1 MDIEDLQENEPLIDG
16 INALPSGDYIAPP
29 APPELRE
36 RVWRS
41 TAAIVRARPRR
52 RRMVFG
58 CCLLV
63 AYAAGMAT
71 VRIAGS
77 AGGSPEPGTLERS
90 GPSVARVSGEAGEP
104 APASPAAE
112 PLPANPAALEKH
124 LAALPRPE
132 RTRLLK
138 QAGDRYL
145 SEDLDLVNALYC
157 YRKVLKTE
165 EQGPAEPGETWFLQA
180 LRLAR
185 MQEVKREPKDG

>member
-1 MDIEDLQENEPLIDG
+1 MPAEDFHENEPLIDG
-16 INALPSGDYIAPP
+16 VSALPSGDYITPTP
-29 APPELRE
+29 SPELRD

-41 TAAIVRARPRR
+41 TAAVVRARPRR
-52 RRMVFG
+52 RRIAFG
-58 CCLLV
+58 CCVLA

-71 VRIAGS
+71 VRIAGP
-77 AGGSPEPGTLERS
+77 AGGSREPGLPETAVTLVSNEL
-90 GPSVARVSGEAGEP
+90 GVPPLAQVSV
-104 APASPAAE
+104 E
-112 PLPANPAALEKH
+112 PLPPSPAALEAH

-132 RTRLLK
+132 RPRLLK

-157 YRKVLKTE
+157 YRRFLKIE
-165 EQGPAEPGETWFLQA
+165 ERTPRGPAEPGETWFLQA